1 MPSNRLQEKFDYH
14 AQDEKSDM
22 WYHFNTLAATA
33 KNSDSVVEL
42 GVRGIVSTWALLY
55 GLAIS
60 NSRLIDHID
69 YKKLSITSVKT
80 LISYDINDPSEYGGN
95 IEEVYDIAQEN
106 DVNFSFK
113 KANTLEIELDPCHTI
128 FFDTD
133 HTYEQLSQELKLHG
147 NKASRYLMFHDTT
160 ELGKL
165 IVPAINE
172 FLEENSEW
180 TVLKIE
186 NMCNGLVVLA
196 KRSVEEIKQAVKHHS
211 TLENNKK

>member
-133 HTYEQLSQELKLHG
+133 HTYEQLSQELYLHG
-147 NKASRYLMFHDTT
+147 NKAQRYLVFHDTT
-160 ELGKL
+160 ELGKRL
-165 IVPAINE
+165 IPAINE
-172 FLEENSEW
+172 FLEANPKWS
-180 TVLKIE
+180 VLKVE
-186 NMCNGLVVLA
+186 NMCHGLVILA
-196 KRSVEEIKQAVKHHS
+196 NRSVEEIKEAVEYHIKQDK
-211 TLENNKK
+211 E